1 MFHVYKNGICI
12 SGIFGALYTDDPE
25 TAYHWMHNR
34 MKNNQYFNYRLHPD
48 WAKAFTL
55 ERHDKRYRVHMG
67 APIEQAIIDTDE
79 VDEEAYPQP
88 LPERRGDEDVVA
100 HGLDGLNGLQKGKDS
115 HGLDGLD
122 GCEEDDFYD
131 PLDHP
136 DRERH
141 IPCCDHPNDHFGE

>member
-25 TAYHWMHNR
+25 TAYLWMRNR

-48 WAKAFTL
+48 WAKYYTL
-55 ERHDKRYRVHMG
+55 ERHDKRYRVYMG

-79 VDEEAYPQP
+79 ADDEE
-88 LPERRGDEDVVA
+88 DE
-100 HGLDGLNGLQKGKDS
+100 
-115 HGLDGLD
+115 
-122 GCEEDDFYD
+122 FYD

>member
-34 MKNNQYFNYRLHPD
+34 MKNNQYFNYALHPD
-48 WAKAFTL
+48 WAKVFTL
-55 ERHDKRYRVHMG
+55 ERHDRRYRVHMG
-67 APIEQAIIDTDE
+67 VPVEQAIIDTGKPY
-79 VDEEAYPQP
+79 EEAYPQP
-88 LPERRGDEDVVA
+88 LPERRGEQQPVELTTMHGRPSFTAETMHDE
-100 HGLDGLNGLQKGKDS
+100 
-115 HGLDGLD
+115 
-122 GCEEDDFYD
+122 YD